1 MASRPKPQKP
11 ILMKP
16 APEPKMQRFDLP
28 ADVAAQIIE
37 TIDTGSRKLQEVQ
50 AQLQAQVDAVV
61 GALCSL
67 EANRL
72 KLPQGWRLSQDRKAL
87 EAPEAKK

>member
-28 ADVAAQIIE
+28 ADVAAQIEE
-37 TIDTGSRKLQEVQ
+37 TVTAGSRKLQEVQ
-50 AQLQAQVDAVV
+50 AQLQGQVDAVV

-67 EANRL
+67 EAGRL

-87 EAPEAKK
+87 EVPEEKK